1 MRFARDFDGFL
12 VDAEINTRHGNFI
25 CPQCHNLAHWRKMSV
40 NQRRPHF
47 YHAVANEDCPLSV
60 TGGKWNVLE
69 DENVEFSSEL
79 KGEQLIFPKK
89 MKSNLIKIPLEF
101 LPDSKF
107 EEQISPSIMKIQLT
121 SLEVAQIDFTVSLF
135 CDILENQK
143 VSSFCAIP
151 LPAKIV
157 SVQNKESSTQ
167 RIHRRLVKVIGS
179 TPELVEKLSFLNIPE
194 NVNIE
199 FHTYIKS

>member
-12 VDAEINTRHGNFI
+12 LDAEVNNRHGNFI
-25 CPQCHNLAHWRKMSV
+25 CPQCHNLAHWRKKSV

-60 TGGKWNVLE
+60 AGGKWNLLE
-69 DENVEFSSEL
+69 NDNVEFNSEL
-79 KGEQLIFPKK
+79 KGEQLVFQRKT
-89 MKSNLIKIPLEF
+89 KSNLSKIPSELIS
-101 LPDSKF
+101 DSKL
-107 EEQISPSIMKIQLT
+107 EKQISPSIMKIRLT
-121 SLEVAQIDFTVSLF
+121 SPEVGQIDSTVSLF
-135 CDILENQK
+135 CKILENQK

-151 LPAKIV
+151 LPTKIV
-157 SVQNKESSTQ
+157 SVQNRESPTK

-199 FHTYIKS
+199 LET